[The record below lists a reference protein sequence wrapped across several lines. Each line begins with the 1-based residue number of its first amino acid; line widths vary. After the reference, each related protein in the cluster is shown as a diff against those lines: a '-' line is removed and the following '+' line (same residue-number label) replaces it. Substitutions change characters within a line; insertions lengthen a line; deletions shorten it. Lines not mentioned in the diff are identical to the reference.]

1 MIRRLLPSLL
11 VVMLVILILCVA
23 GCGMFGGG
31 PKPVKPAWKT
41 LALVAAPD
49 ANGNSAL
56 AVDVVLVRDSKLLDT
71 LLVLPAAKYFAATAS
86 LQRSYPDQMSVLPF
100 EITPGQKIDVE
111 RTRFKDGKVWAVLA
125 FANYATPGEH
135 RARLALDQDHLVI
148 DLATDDFAAP
158 PAK

>member
-1 MIRRLLPSLL
+1 MTCYVP
-11 VVMLVILILCVA
+11 VLILALLCCGA

-56 AVDVVLVRDSKLLDT
+56 AVDVVLVGDSKLLDT
-71 LLVLPAAKYFAATAS
+71 LLALPAARYFAATAA
-86 LQRSYPDQMSVLPF
+86 LQRNYPEQMSVLSF
-100 EITPGQKIDVE
+100 EITPDQKIDVA
-111 RTRFKDGKVWAVLA
+111 RARFKDGKVWAVLA

-135 RARLALDQDHLVI
+135 RARLALGQDHLVI

>member
-1 MIRRLLPSLL
+1 MIRYRLMLLLMLALL
-11 VVMLVILILCVA
+11 VLCVA

-41 LALVAAPD
+41 LALVAAQD

-56 AVDVVLVRDSKLLDT
+56 AVDVVLVRDTKLLDT
-71 LLVLPAAKYFAATAS
+71 LLALPAAKYFAATAS

-135 RARLALDQDHLVI
+135 RARLALDEDHVVI
-148 DLATDDFAAP
+148 NLATDDFAAL

>member
-1 MIRRLLPSLL
+1 MSHQYGSLRSLL
-11 VVMLVILILCVA
+11 IMLLLLCT

-31 PKPVKPAWKT
+31 PKAVKPGWKT
-41 LALVAAPD
+41 LALVAAQD
-49 ANGNSAL
+49 VNSNSAL

-71 LLVLPAAKYFAATAS
+71 LLALPAAKYFAATSAM
-86 LQRSYPDQMSVLPF
+86 QRSYPDQMAVLAF

-111 RTRFKDGKVWAVLA
+111 RARFKGDKVWAVLA

-135 RARLALDQDHLVI
+135 RVRLPLDQDHLVI